1 LRGRPRGLL
10 LQEETMSSREEFE
23 HLFREFL
30 AGRLS
35 RRQMITRTTAA
46 SAGLA
51 GVALYGPG
59 TILRASAQSA
69 TPAASASPVN
79 TTPDPNAKKGGRI
92 KVGLQAD
99 PTAFDAQTQSLT
111 AIWHVNEHIYSR
123 LTKVK
128 PDLTVEPDL
137 AESIEI
143 SSDGITYTIKLR
155 PGVKFHDG
163 SDLKASDV
171 VFTYKRLVDPATASP
186 SAADLDSMKDIAAP
200 DDSTVVITLKTP
212 DASFMGTM
220 SGGDLS
226 ILSEAVGKANKNNFA
241 DVVVGT
247 GPFVYKDYVPN
258 TSVTV
263 DKNPNYFIPELPFL
277 DGIDFTIASTD
288 SSRTAALVSGTVDFI
303 EYAPLADIDTTFASG
318 YTVTGSSN
326 TNIRFLA
333 MNLRKTPFDNPKV
346 RQAISKVI
354 DRGPIIA
361 SPALF
366 GHGTPVEGLFPP
378 DNWAGLT
385 DPIPAPDIDGAK
397 QLMKDAGMESGFK
410 TKITSWA
417 QYTFLNAAATVIQEQ
432 LKAINIDAELNF
444 VENDT
449 MNQQVYVDY
458 DFEIAVTGDSGFLDP
473 NTICLN
479 YFKSTSGGN
488 ISAYKN
494 DQVDKWIA
502 EGIVE
507 TDIAKRAEIYKS
519 IQKQL
524 LVDLPWVNLFVA
536 NQFEAMKEYVKG
548 YYHIPTG
555 SNSSLSQTWL
565 DK

>member
-1 LRGRPRGLL
+1 
-10 LQEETMSSREEFE
+10 MSSREQFE
-23 HLFREFL
+23 HLFEEFL

-35 RRQMITRTTAA
+35 RRQMIGRAA
-46 SAGLA
+46 GVSAGVA
-51 GVALYGPG
+51 AVALYGPG
-59 TILRASAQSA
+59 TILRASAQDA
-69 TPAASASPVN
+69 TPGAAASPVD
-79 TTPDPNAKKGGRI
+79 TTPDPNAKRGGRLR
-92 KVGLQAD
+92 VGLQAD

-111 AIWHVNEHIYSR
+111 AIWHCIEHTYNR
-123 LTKVK
+123 LMRVK
-128 PDLTVEPDL
+128 PDLTVEPEL
-137 AESIEI
+137 AESVEI
-143 SSDGITYTIKLR
+143 SQDGITYTFKLR
-155 PGVKFHDG
+155 QGVKFHDG

-186 SAADLDSMKDIAAP
+186 SAADLDSMQDITAP
-200 DDSTVVITLKTP
+200 DDSTVVVTLKTP
-212 DASFMGTM
+212 DASFLGITANA
-220 SGGDLS
+220 DLS
-226 ILSEAVGKANKNNFA
+226 ILSEAVGKATNNNFA
-241 DVVVGT
+241 EKVVGT
-247 GPFVYKDYVPN
+247 GPFMYKDYVPN
-258 TSVTV
+258 TSFTV
-263 DKNPNYFIPELPFL
+263 DKNPNYWEEGLPFL

-288 SSRTAALVSGTVDFI
+288 SSRTTALVSDTVDFI
-303 EYAPLADIDTTFASG
+303 EYAPLADIDTTFSSPD
-318 YTVTGSSN
+318 YTLAGNSN

-333 MNLRKTPFDNPKV
+333 MNLRKQPFDNEKV

-354 DRGPIIA
+354 DRGPIIN

-366 GHGTPVEGLFPP
+366 GHGTPVDGLFPP
-378 DNWAGLT
+378 DNWAGLKDT
-385 DPIPAPDIDGAK
+385 IPAPDIDGAK
-397 QLMKDAGMESGFK
+397 QLMADAGMKDGFK

-432 LKAINIDAELNF
+432 LKQIGIDAELNF

-479 YFKSTSGGN
+479 YFKSTSTGN
-488 ISAYKN
+488 ISGYKN
-494 DQVDKWIA
+494 DQVDQWIA
-502 EGIVE
+502 QGIVE
-507 TDIAKRAEIYKS
+507 TDIAKRAEIYQN

-536 NQFEAMKEYVKG
+536 NQFEAMRNYVKG

-555 SNSSLSQTWL
+555 SNIALRQTWL

>member
-1 LRGRPRGLL
+1 
-10 LQEETMSSREEFE
+10 MSSRDQFE

-35 RRQMITRTTAA
+35 RRDMIARTTAV
-46 SAGLA
+46 SAGVA
-51 GVALYGPG
+51 GLALYGPG
-59 TILRASAQSA
+59 TILRAAAQDA
-69 TPAASASPVN
+69 TPAAGASPSADI
-79 TTPDPNAKKGGRI
+79 TPDPNAKPGGRL

-99 PTAFDAQTQSLT
+99 PTAFDAQLQSLT
-111 AIWHVNEHIYSR
+111 AIWHVNEHMYNRITR
-123 LTKVK
+123 VK
-128 PDLTVEPDL
+128 PDLTLEPEL

-143 SSDGITYTIKLR
+143 SADGITYTIKLR

-186 SAADLDSMKDIAAP
+186 SAADLDSMADITAP
-200 DDSTVVITLKTP
+200 DDATVVITLKTP
-212 DASFMGTM
+212 DASFMGSM
-220 SGGDLS
+220 AGGDLC
-226 ILSEAVGKANKNNFA
+226 ILSEAVGKANNNNFA
-241 DVVVGT
+241 EVVVGT

-258 TSVTV
+258 TSVTM
-263 DKNPNYFIPELPFL
+263 DKNPNYWETGLPLL
-277 DGIDFTIASTD
+277 DGIDFTIAATE
-288 SSRTAALVSGTVDFI
+288 SSRTSALVSGTVDFI
-303 EYAPLADIDTTFASG
+303 EYAPLADIDTTFGKGSG

-346 RQAISKVI
+346 RQAIAKVI

-385 DPIPAPDIDGAK
+385 DPIAPPDIAGAK
-397 QLMKDAGMESGFK
+397 QLMADAGFADGFK

-479 YFKSTSGGN
+479 YFKSTSSGN

-507 TDIAKRAEIYKS
+507 TDQAKRAEIYKN

-536 NQFEAMKEYVKG
+536 NQFEAMKDFVKG

-555 SNSSLSQTWL
+555 SNIALSQTWL

>member
-1 LRGRPRGLL
+1 
-10 LQEETMSSREEFE
+10 MSSREEFE

-35 RRQMITRTTAA
+35 RRQMITRTTAV

-79 TTPDPNAKKGGRI
+79 TTPDPNAKKGGRL

-99 PTAFDAQTQSLT
+99 PTSFDAELQNLT
-111 AIWHVNEHIYSR
+111 AIWHVVEHIYNR
-123 LTKVK
+123 LMQIQ
-128 PDLTVEPDL
+128 PDLTVAPDL
-137 AESIEI
+137 AESVEI
-143 SSDGITYTIKLR
+143 SKDGITYTFKLR
-155 PGVKFHDG
+155 SGVKFHDG

-186 SAADLDSMKDIAAP
+186 SASDLDSMKDITAP

-212 DASFMGTM
+212 DASFLGRTA
-220 SGGDLS
+220 GGDLS
-226 ILSEAVGKANKNNFA
+226 ILSEAVGKAKNNDFN
-241 DVVVGT
+241 DNVIGT
-247 GPFVYKDYVPN
+247 GPFMYKAYTPN

-263 DKNPNYFIPELPFL
+263 DKNPNYFDPNLPFL

-288 SSRTAALVSGTVDFI
+288 SSRTTALVQGQVDFI
-303 EYAPLADIDTTFASG
+303 EYAPLADIDNTFGAGSG
-318 YTVTGSSN
+318 YTLAGNSN
-326 TNIRFLA
+326 TNIRFMA
-333 MNLRKTPFDNPKV
+333 MNMRKTPFDNPKV
-346 RQAISKVI
+346 RQAIAKVI
-354 DRGPIIA
+354 DRTAVLGPA
-361 SPALF
+361 VF

-385 DPIPAPDIDGAK
+385 DPIPAPDIEGAK

-417 QYTFLNAAATVIQEQ
+417 QYSFLNAAATVIQEQ
-432 LKAINIDAELNF
+432 LKQINIDAELNF
-444 VENDT
+444 VENDV
-449 MNQQVYVDY
+449 MSQQVYVDF
-458 DFEIAVTGDSGFLDP
+458 DFELAVTGDSGFIDP
-473 NTICLN
+473 DVIMTT

-502 EGIVE
+502 EGINE
-507 TDIAKRAEIYKS
+507 TDQTKRAVIYKE

-524 LVDLPWVNLFVA
+524 LVDIPWVNLFVA
-536 NQFEAMKEYVKG
+536 NQFEAMKSYVKG

-555 SNSSLSQTWL
+555 SNVALRQTWL